1 MRAAR
6 LTRKKLI
13 QERKLLRAEVKA
25 LEKDLANKEATK
37 RQLVEDIAVVMQTID
52 EKKAR
57 LATLEKEN

>member
-1 MRAAR
+1 MRNTR

-25 LEKDLANKEATK
+25 LEADLARKEANK
-37 RQLVEDIAVVMQTID
+37 RQLVEDIAATMQTID

-57 LATLEKEN
+57 LAALEKEN

>member
-1 MRAAR
+1 MRNTR

-13 QERKLLRAEVKA
+13 QERKLLKAEVKA

-37 RQLVEDIAVVMQTID
+37 CQLVEDIAIVMQTID

-57 LATLEKEN
+57 LAALEKEN

>member
-1 MRAAR
+1 MRNIR

-13 QERKLLRAEVKA
+13 QERKLLKAEVKA

-37 RQLVEDIAVVMQTID
+37 RQLVEDIATVMQTID

>member
-1 MRAAR
+1 MRNIR

-13 QERKLLRAEVKA
+13 QERKLLKAEVKA

-37 RQLVEDIAVVMQTID
+37 RQLVEDIAIVMQTID

-57 LATLEKEN
+57 LADLEKEN